1 LEDKFQNYMAN
12 CWYVSF
18 TSIAKGLA
26 SQERKFAITVPKKV
40 LVISAGWGMG
50 SAGLSLGK

>member
-1 LEDKFQNYMAN
+1 MAN